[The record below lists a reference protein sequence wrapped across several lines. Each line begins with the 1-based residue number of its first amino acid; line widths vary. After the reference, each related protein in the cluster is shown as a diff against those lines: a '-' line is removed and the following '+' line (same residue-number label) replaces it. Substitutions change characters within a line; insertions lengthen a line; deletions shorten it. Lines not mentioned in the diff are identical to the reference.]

1 MNEGGSMNNRHGGS
15 MNDQGGTAASDPRH
29 DRLLLAHGEGRAQV
43 DQPDGVVEMEHVYAR
58 DDYVAGDA
66 KARANDL
73 VAMFSDPEID
83 VVQALQEW
91 KKAMTDSQGTVTNA
105 FASGTLVAQEITW
118 QGTHNGAF
126 SGPSGTIPASG
137 KHQITPA
144 AMVVKFQGNK
154 VKEINHYFDM
164 VTFLTQIG
172 AMPAAT
178 AGRR

>member
-1 MNEGGSMNNRHGGS
+1 MSNQDLTQVAREIVTNY
-15 MNDQGGTAASDPRH
+15 GTANWKALKD
-29 DRLLLAHGEGRAQV
+29 LLT
-43 DQPDGVVEMEHVYAR
+43 PDAVY
-58 DDYVAGDA
+58 
-66 KARANDL
+66 N
-73 VAMFSDPEID
+73 EIGTQRRIQGPD
-83 VVQALQEW
+83 SIVQALQEW

-164 VTFLTQIG
+164 VTLLTQIG
-172 AMPAAT
+172 AFK
-178 AGRR
+178 G